1 MGGVWQEAS
10 HVWPKES
17 ERKIRW
23 TPTLPREQADP
34 HIGWCHLGR
43 KEKFFNS
50 LVDLE
55 PKIPSRKINKIIT
68 LPGQLLFH
76 KVQAENLSPSP
87 RPDPRLAGPLTG
99 VASLGA
105 HLPLQK

>member
-1 MGGVWQEAS
+1 MDPYT
-10 HVWPKES
+10 PKG
-17 ERKIRW
+17 
-23 TPTLPREQADP
+23 TADP

-68 LPGQLLFH
+68 LSGQLLFH
-76 KVQAENLSPSP
+76 KVQADNMSPSP
-87 RPDPRLAGPLTG
+87 LLIPGLLAPSQ
-99 VASLGA
+99 A
-105 HLPLQK
+105 